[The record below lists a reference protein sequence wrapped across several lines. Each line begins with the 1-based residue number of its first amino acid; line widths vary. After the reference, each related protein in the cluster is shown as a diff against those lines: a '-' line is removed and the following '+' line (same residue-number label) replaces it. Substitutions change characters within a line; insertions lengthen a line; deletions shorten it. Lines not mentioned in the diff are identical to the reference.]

1 MLLLQ
6 TGSEEVP
13 EDVAEVVSSAFAD
26 FLQAWATPLWILAIV
41 VGAVIANWL
50 LLRLLNRAVKQIV
63 RGVKRSQNV
72 DTTSEMR
79 AAPYI
84 HARAVQRTRT
94 LGSVGRAVVTWTVSA
109 VAIILILGRLEVN
122 LGAILTSA
130 GIVAAGLA
138 FGAQNIVKDV
148 LNGIFMVFEDQLGV
162 GDLITVGEITGTVEN
177 VGIRVTQVR
186 ALDGTL
192 WFIRNGEILTLGNSS
207 QGWGRA
213 LVDFTVDAHQDLTH
227 VTEIALDAARGLLTS
242 EGLARKVTGEPEI
255 LGLES
260 VFGDRATL
268 RLAIRT
274 RPEAQWEV
282 QRGVRAALRRR
293 FTEEGIKLSDELPRL
308 PKGEV

>member
-1 MLLLQ
+1 MFHL
-6 TGSEEVP
+6 TADDGDVAG
-13 EDVAEVVSSAFAD
+13 DVAEAVNSAFVD
-26 FLQAWATPLWILAIV
+26 FLHAWEKPLWIVGILVAAV
-41 VGAVIANWL
+41 VANWL
-50 LLRLLNRAVKQIV
+50 LLKLLNRTVAQIV

-94 LGSVGRAVVTWTVSA
+94 LGSVGRAVVTWTVSVIA
-109 VAIILILGRLEVN
+109 VFLILSVLEVN
-122 LGAILTSA
+122 LGAVLTSA

-162 GDLITVGEITGTVEN
+162 GDLITVDQITGTVEN

-213 LVDFTVDAHQDLTH
+213 LVDFTVNANQDLTH
-227 VTEIALDAARGLLTS
+227 VSEIAIDAAQSLLTT
-242 EGLARKVTGEPEI
+242 ERFARKVTGEPEL

-282 QRGVRAALRRR
+282 QRGIRAELRKR
-293 FTEEGIKLSDELPRL
+293 FAEEGIRLSDELPRL
-308 PKGEV
+308 SKGEA

>member
-1 MLLLQ
+1 MFRL
-6 TGSEEVP
+6 TTDGG
-13 EDVAEVVSSAFAD
+13 DVAEEVTEAVSSAFVT
-26 FLQAWATPLWILAIV
+26 FLETWQKPLVIALIIVLAIV
-41 VGAVIANWL
+41 ANWL
-50 LLRLLNRAVKQIV
+50 LRRLLNRTVTQIV

-94 LGSVGRAVVTWTVSA
+94 LGSVGRAILTWTISVIA
-109 VAIILILGRLEVN
+109 LILILGQLNVD

-138 FGAQNIVKDV
+138 FGAQNVVKDV

-162 GDLITVGEITGTVEN
+162 GDLITVGEITGTVEE

-213 LVDFTVDAHQDLTH
+213 LVDVTVDANQDLSH
-227 VTEIALDAARGLLTS
+227 VSDVALEAVRALLTS
-242 EGLARKVTGEPEI
+242 DRFARKVTGEPEVW
-255 LGLES
+255 GLES

-268 RLAIRT
+268 RMAVRT

-282 QRGVRAALRRR
+282 QRGIRAELRRK
-293 FTEEGIKLSDELPRL
+293 FADAGIKLADELPRL
-308 PKGEV
+308 QQGEM